1 MDFISIINP
10 KSATKNNVVELPIES
25 IKPNPYQPRRIFK
38 KESLTELSNSIKEYG
53 VIQPISVR
61 RISLTKYELVAGERR
76 LKASI
81 EANKTTIPAII
92 VDFNDNDSAL
102 IALVENLQRE
112 NLSFMEEAQAYSN
125 LINEHGLTQEQLA
138 QKIGKNQS
146 TIANKIRLLRLP
158 KVVKSI
164 IEENCLTERHA
175 RALLKLPEEYM
186 QLKVLEKVCEGE
198 LNVKETEEIV
208 SKMLDEILEESKK
221 EKERL
226 TVTAF
231 KDIRIFNNTIE
242 KAVVLMQKNGI
253 DALYMQNEDDLYYE
267 YIIKIP
273 KNDMEKE
280 NMLNVI

>member
-273 KNDMEKE
+273 KNDIVKPDV
-280 NMLNVI
+280 LNVI